1 MWYVPLAKMLAQKI
15 CKTDKEAAVLF
26 INNLFEFLTKVLAKD
41 ADIEP
46 LILMGF
52 LKDLYLY
59 ERANRDTHCTLSQ
72 FARRCVGLLIL
83 HFKSGDDFSM
93 YSVDFLPLI
102 KNVEIFKALSKSNQS
117 SSAPISDELYLLLLK
132 QIELESFVSLKY
144 TVTINLNNFAFIF
157 ELLYLQIAEQGD
169 VIFSLIADLLPYGR
183 LNREFDAFIFDLA
196 KKINRLSAPMIDD
209 ICSRLEHYVSV
220 HDSQSFPRFSAN
232 PYYRYGNEV
241 SKVLQQIKQIQLFD
255 PDAILIRLK
264 AIRVVNPDD
273 ALVGII
279 ESLEK
284 RYINGSQNAYQF

>member
-1 MWYVPLAKMLAQKI
+1 MWYVPLAKVLAQKI
-15 CKTDKEAAVLF
+15 CKTDKDAAILF
-26 INNLFEFLTKVLAKD
+26 IHNLFEELAQD

-46 LILMGF
+46 LIFMGF

-72 FARRCVGLLIL
+72 FAKKCVGLLML
-83 HFKSGDDFSM
+83 HFKSGDDYSV

-102 KNVEIFKALSKSNQS
+102 KNEEIFKALSRSNKAAS
-117 SSAPISDELYLLLLK
+117 VPIDDELYLLLLN
-132 QIELESFVSLKY
+132 QIELEAFVSLNY
-144 TVTINLNNFAFIF
+144 TVTVNLNNFAFIF

-169 VIFSLIADLLPYGR
+169 VIFSLLAGLLPYGR
-183 LNREFDAFIFDLA
+183 LNREFDNFIFDLSL
-196 KKINRLSAPMIDD
+196 KVNRLSAPMIND
-209 ICSRLEHYVSV
+209 ICFQLEHYVSV
-220 HDSQSFPRFSAN
+220 HASQSYPRFSTN

-241 SKVLQQIKQIQLFD
+241 SKVLKQIKQLRLFE
-255 PDAILIRLK
+255 PDAILTRLK

-284 RYINGSQNAYQF
+284 RYINESPNAYQF